1 MMKNTPLQGL
11 IFAILLLF
19 SLNLIAQDKAF
30 ETPFEK
36 DNNTTATYRQTIDFY
51 KKLAASFPRLQLKEW
66 GSTDS
71 GFPLHTAVL
80 STSGDFNPASV
91 KKSGKVVLFIN
102 NAIHPGEPCGVDASM
117 MLIRDF
123 LQKPDLQRL
132 LEHVVL
138 VAIPFY
144 NIGGGLNRGSF
155 SRANQ
160 SGPAAYGFR
169 GNAKNLDLNRD
180 FIKCDSKNGKTINQ
194 IFNYW
199 QPDVFLDNHTSDG
212 ADYSYTMTLIATQ
225 KDKLNPVLST
235 YLQDELLPHLYKGM
249 KAQNWEM
256 TPYVHVRN
264 TPDEGIAGFLDLP
277 RYSSGYA
284 ALHNTI
290 SFIGETHML
299 KPFKDRVRSTYA
311 FMAALIKE
319 MQADFEKIAA
329 LRKQAIQRDMER
341 DSFELN
347 WSLDRSKKEKLLFK
361 GYEAKH
367 KPSEISGL
375 DRLYY
380 DRTEPYEKEV
390 PFFNTYQPVL
400 KVEKPVAYLIP
411 QAYSKVVER
420 LRWNGVQVRR
430 LKKDAEVEL
439 EVYYIEDFK
448 TRNAYEGHYLHY
460 DVEVEKRKMNRTYH
474 PGDYVVFMNQV
485 ANRYLIETLEPQ
497 APDSYFCWN
506 FFDGILMQKEYFSS
520 YVFEDLAAAYLKA
533 HPDLKAQLEAKKKEN
548 EDFAKNARAQLD
560 FVYKHSP
567 YYERTCKLYPVGR
580 LLKNTDLPLE

>member
-1 MMKNTPLQGL
+1 MLKYIPLHTL
-11 IFAILLLF
+11 FLAIFVVLSF
-19 SLNLIAQDKAF
+19 QMTAQEKAF
-30 ETPFEK
+30 LTPF
-36 DNNTTATYRQTIDFY
+36 DRDSNTTATYRQTIDFY
-51 KKLAASFPRLQLKEW
+51 KKLAAAYPRLELKEW

-71 GFPLHTAVL
+71 GFPLHLAVL
-80 STSGDFNPASV
+80 STSGDFNPASI
-91 KKSGKVVLFIN
+91 KKSGKMVLFIN

-117 MLIRDF
+117 MLIRDC
-123 LQKPDLQRL
+123 LQKPELQLL
-132 LEHVVL
+132 LENVVL
-138 VAIPFY
+138 VTIPFY

-160 SGPAAYGFR
+160 SGPEAYGFR

-180 FIKCDSKNGKTINQ
+180 FVKCDSKNGQTFNK

-225 KDKLNPVLST
+225 KDKLNPILST
-235 YLQDELLPHLYKGM
+235 YLQDELLPHLYAGM
-249 KAQNWEM
+249 KARNWEM
-256 TPYVHVRN
+256 TPYVHARN
-264 TPDEGIAGFLDLP
+264 TPEEGIAGFLDLP
-277 RYSSGYA
+277 RYSSGFA
-284 ALHNTI
+284 ALHNAI
-290 SFIGETHML
+290 SFISETHML

-311 FMAALIKE
+311 FMTVLIKE
-319 MQADFEKIAA
+319 MNADFEKIAV
-329 LRKQAIQRDMER
+329 LRKRASQRDIER
-341 DSFELN
+341 DSFDLN
-347 WSLDRSKKEKLLFK
+347 WSLDRSKQEKLLFK
-361 GYEAKH
+361 GYAAKY

-380 DRTEPYEKEV
+380 DREVPYEKEV

-400 KVEKPVAYLIP
+400 QVEKPVAYLIP
-411 QAYSKVVER
+411 QAYTKVVER
-420 LRWNGVQVRR
+420 LRWNGVYVRK
-430 LKKDAEVEL
+430 LKEDVEMEVEM
-439 EVYYIEDFK
+439 YYIEDFK

-460 DVEVEKRKMNRTYH
+460 DVEVEKRTVNRSFH
-474 PGDYVVFMNQV
+474 KGDYVVFANQP

-533 HPDLKAQLEAKKKEN
+533 HPELKLQLEAKKRED

-560 FVYKHSP
+560 FVYKHTP
-567 YYERTCKLYPVGR
+567 YYEKTYKMYPVGR
-580 LLKNTDLPLE
+580 LLKKTNLPLE